1 MTVAAAALGDGPG
14 IAGEPAVLGGG
25 GAAEPQVLGPV
36 QRQCLVDMAAGI
48 DKGALRPLPG
58 QREYLGLVAQLYVAA
73 AAGQH
78 AALAQEAQ
86 LCSEAL
92 NRTVNTAQQSRIVS
106 ERILFFLN
114 QIICFTSSS
123 SVSDPDLF

>member
-1 MTVAAAALGDGPG
+1 
-14 IAGEPAVLGGG
+14 
-25 GAAEPQVLGPV
+25 
-36 QRQCLVDMAAGI
+36 MAAGI

-106 ERILFFLN
+106 ERIFLFFKSN
-114 QIICFTSSS
+114 N
-123 SVSDPDLF
+123 LFYDQFFSLGSGSFLDFNNMEIKYITNLKNLR

>member
-1 MTVAAAALGDGPG
+1 
-14 IAGEPAVLGGG
+14 
-25 GAAEPQVLGPV
+25 
-36 QRQCLVDMAAGI
+36 MAAGI

-86 LCSEAL
+86 LCSKAL

-106 ERILFFLN
+106 ERIFFFN
-114 QIICFTSSS
+114 QIICFTSSF